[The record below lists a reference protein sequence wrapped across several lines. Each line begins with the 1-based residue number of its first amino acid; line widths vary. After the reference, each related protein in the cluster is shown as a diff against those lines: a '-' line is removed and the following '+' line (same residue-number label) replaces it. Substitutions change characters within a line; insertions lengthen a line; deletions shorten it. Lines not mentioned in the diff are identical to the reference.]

1 VRPNLYGLAIALGI
15 LAAVLYMSRE
25 ARRMGLPPDLPL
37 DFALWTVPLAVVF
50 SRLYYV
56 AFTWD
61 RYRGDLM
68 GVLRVWEGGL
78 AIYGGVIGGALGAFL
93 LSKRRRIPFPAL
105 ADLVAPGLLLAQA
118 IGRWGNFFNGEA
130 YGNAVANPALQFFP
144 VAVFADGRWHLA
156 TFFYESVWNLAGFF
170 LLSRL
175 AVRLRRKGSGFVF
188 LWYLL
193 WYGLGRVVVEG
204 LRTDS
209 LMWGALRVSQ
219 ALSAL
224 LVLLA
229 GAAMALRLGAAPRL
243 LPLLLLSL
251 LLVILGAAVNPWAYL
266 AAWLAAAAFA
276 ALLLRAFLREDE
288 RGAEP

>member
-1 VRPNLYGLAIALGI
+1 MRLNLYGLAIALGI
-15 LAAVLYMSRE
+15 LAAVLYMARE
-25 ARRMGLPPDLPL
+25 AKRSGLPKDLPL
-37 DFALWTVPLAVVF
+37 DFALWAVPLAVVF

-93 LSKRRRIPFPAL
+93 LSKRRRVPFSAL

-130 YGNAVANPALQFFP
+130 YGYAVTNPALQFFP
-144 VAVFADGRWHLA
+144 AAVFADGRWHLA
-156 TFFYESVWNLAGFF
+156 TFFYESVWNLAGFL

-175 AVRLRRKGSGFVF
+175 SPRLKTRGGGFVF

-193 WYGLGRVVVEG
+193 WYGLGRVVIEG

-219 ALSAL
+219 ALSAA
-224 LVLLA
+224 LVLAA
-229 GAAMALRLGAAPRL
+229 GVAMALRLKVPTTML
-243 LPLLLLSL
+243 LLLLSL
-251 LLVILGAAVNPWAYL
+251 LFVILGAALNPWAYL
-266 AAWLAAAAFA
+266 PAWLSAAAYA
-276 ALLLRAFLREDE
+276 ACLLRVFLKGGGE
-288 RGAEP
+288 AAA